1 MRVVS
6 SASTSVH
13 DNLAWEEWLLGRFE
27 EDGPVLYFCINDPAV
42 VVGKNQNPWR
52 ECDPA
57 TIRREGVALA
67 RRISGGGTV
76 YHDPGNLNY
85 SLILPRNGYHS
96 DETFQQVLRAL
107 RAVGITAEVMP
118 GNSLGVGGLKFSGNA
133 FCYRPSAV
141 LHHGTLLVKSD
152 VDRLHRY
159 LQPALPDIESRA
171 VASKPA
177 RVVNL
182 SELRPGLSF
191 ADLQGALAR
200 EFSGS
205 DPVPAEPPPTADES
219 WRALRAHHEEWTWT
233 HGYTP
238 RFSWTIAQG
247 SEALTLSVEEGHV
260 REALVLGTERRSF
273 PALVGCR
280 FSAAALVA
288 IMNGNPQLSALVPSL
303 AGREF

>member
-1 MRVVS
+1 MRVIA

-13 DNLAWEEWLLGRFE
+13 DNLAWEEWLLGRFD
-27 EDGPVLYFCINDPAV
+27 EDGPVLFFCINDPAV

-96 DETFQQVLRAL
+96 DAIFQQVIHAL
-107 RAVGITAEVMP
+107 RPLGLAAEIMP

-152 VDRLHRY
+152 VERLHRY

-182 SELRPGLSF
+182 SELCPSLSF
-191 ADLQGALAR
+191 ADLQSALAR

-205 DPVPAEPPPTADES
+205 EQVSEEQPPMADEA
-219 WRALRAHHEEWTWT
+219 WRTLRARHADWTWT

-238 RFSWTIAQG
+238 RFTWTLEADG
-247 SEALTLSVEEGHV
+247 YALTLSVEDGCV
-260 REALVLGTERRSF
+260 REALLNRSDGI
-273 PALVGCR
+273 ALPEFVGCR
-280 FSAAALVA
+280 FSSAALSA
-288 IMNGNPQLSALVPSL
+288 IMSKDPRL
-303 AGREF
+303 AAWVQPMSGQDF